1 MKAIAVRRGE
11 ETPEI
16 IEKPRP
22 GPAAGEAL
30 VRTLRVGVDGTDHEV
45 IAGSHGGY
53 PKGEDHIVLGHEAV
67 GVVVDPNGTGLSEG
81 DVVVPTVRR
90 RPNGSN
96 DYFARGEP
104 DMAPEGQY
112 HERGIDG
119 AHGFMAEYFT
129 SPAEHLVHCPPELS
143 DLGFLVEP
151 ASITEKAIE
160 HARASRSAFEWDPK
174 SAFVLGNGSLGLL
187 TVAMLR
193 ESFDRLYCL
202 GRRDRPD
209 PTIDII
215 DELNVSRETASWLVE
230 RSGATPA
237 GADTGD
243 ASPNGPSGPQDIHVD
258 WSAVGRDSTR
268 LTHVG
273 RAMAD
278 LLAKEGEA
286 VDLTI
291 GIEKAGTPL
300 ATTIAR
306 ELDTDLA
313 AYAPAKHQ
321 WDEGDIDDVGGGFSR
336 NFATIRGRE
345 CFIVDDTVTSGTT
358 LTETVE
364 AVHGGGGQPK
374 ARGGFLRKKGPD
386 EGAGVP
392 VYLVINGGGGRRD

>member
-11 ETPEI
+11 GSPSVV
-16 IEKPRP
+16 EKPRP
-22 GPAAGEAL
+22 DPDEGEAL

-53 PKGEDHIVLGHEAV
+53 PEGEDHIVLGHEAV

-104 DMAPEGQY
+104 DMAPAEQY

-119 AHGFMAEYFT
+119 AHGFMSEYFT
-129 SPAEHLVHCPPELS
+129 SPAEHLVHCPPELA

-160 HARASRSAFEWDPK
+160 HARASRSAFEWDPE

-209 PTIDII
+209 PTIDLI
-215 DELNVSRETASWLVE
+215 DELGATYVDSRETA
-230 RSGATPA
+230 
-237 GADTGD
+237 
-243 ASPNGPSGPQDIHVD
+243 VD
-258 WSAVGRDSTR
+258 EV
-268 LTHVG
+268 
-273 RAMAD
+273 
-278 LLAKEGEA
+278 
-286 VDLTI
+286 
-291 GIEKAGTPL
+291 P
-300 ATTIAR
+300 
-306 ELDTDLA
+306 A
-313 AYAPAKHQ
+313 AYEPM
-321 WDEGDIDDVGGGFSR
+321 DLVYE
-336 NFATIRGRE
+336 ATGHARHA
-345 CFIVDDTVTSGTT
+345 F
-358 LTETVE
+358 ETVE
-364 AVHGGGGQPK
+364 ALAPNGV
-374 ARGGFLRKKGPD
+374 
-386 EGAGVP
+386 GALLGVP
-392 VYLVINGGGGRRD
+392 GDWTFEVDGGALHRELVLHNKALVGSVNSNVRHFGRAVESVAALPDWFTDDLVTGVYGLDEFERAFDDDDTTIKTAVEFGSR